1 MDSSDVIQ
9 LLILI
14 ILLALSAF
22 FSSSETALTTV
33 NKIRVRTLA
42 ESGMEKA
49 VVLSKVIEQQS
60 KMLSAIL
67 IGNNI
72 VNLSASSLLTTLTIK
87 IFGNKAV
94 GVATGVLTLLIL
106 VFGEITPKTLSTI
119 SAETMALRSAGIIY
133 SLMWVL
139 TPVIAVVNKLS
150 LGVLMLLRVD
160 PNKRQEMITE
170 DELRTIVEVSHE
182 EGVIETE
189 EKKMINNVFDF
200 GDSLAKD
207 IMVPRIDMTF
217 VDVEATYEELLD
229 IFRKE
234 KYTRI
239 PVYENNTDNV
249 IGVINVKD
257 LLLIDDYEGFHI
269 RDHMRKPLF
278 TYEYKKTAEL
288 MVEMRGTFKNIVIVL
303 DEYGATAGLIT
314 LEDMLEEIVGELRD
328 EYDEDEE
335 ESLVETEP
343 GVYSVAGAMKLGDIN
358 DRLGLELE
366 SEDYDSVGGLVIGL
380 LDHLPGEGEE
390 VSDKGIRFIVE
401 SVDKNRI
408 DKIRMIL
415 PAKESEDEKESA
427 AAV

>member
-42 ESGMEKA
+42 ESGVEKA
-49 VVLSKVIEQQS
+49 VILSKVIEQQG

-133 SLMWVL
+133 GLMWGL

-150 LGVLMLLRVD
+150 LGVLMFLRVD

-257 LLLIDDYEGFHI
+257 LLLIDDHEGFHI
-269 RDHMRKPLF
+269 RNHMRKPLF

-328 EYDEDEE
+328 EFDEDEE

-343 GVYSVAGAMKLGDIN
+343 GVYSVTGAMKLGDIN

-380 LDHLPGEGEE
+380 LDHLPDQGEE
-390 VSDKGIRFIVE
+390 VSDNGIRFIVE

-415 PAKESEDEKESA
+415 PPREAGDEKESA

>member
-9 LLILI
+9 LLVLV

-42 ESGMEKA
+42 ESGMERA

-87 IFGNKAV
+87 VFGNKAI
-94 GVATGVLTLLIL
+94 GIATGVLTLLIL

-119 SAETMALRSAGIIY
+119 SAEAIALRSAGVIY
-133 SLMWVL
+133 ALMWIL

-150 LGVLMLLRVD
+150 LGVLMLMKVD

-217 VDVEATYEELLD
+217 VDVEATY
-229 IFRKE
+229 
-234 KYTRI
+234 
-239 PVYENNTDNV
+239 
-249 IGVINVKD
+249 
-257 LLLIDDYEGFHI
+257 
-269 RDHMRKPLF
+269 
-278 TYEYKKTAEL
+278 
-288 MVEMRGTFKNIVIVL
+288 
-303 DEYGATAGLIT
+303 
-314 LEDMLEEIVGELRD
+314 
-328 EYDEDEE
+328 
-335 ESLVETEP
+335 
-343 GVYSVAGAMKLGDIN
+343 
-358 DRLGLELE
+358 
-366 SEDYDSVGGLVIGL
+366 
-380 LDHLPGEGEE
+380 
-390 VSDKGIRFIVE
+390 
-401 SVDKNRI
+401 
-408 DKIRMIL
+408 
-415 PAKESEDEKESA
+415 
-427 AAV
+427 